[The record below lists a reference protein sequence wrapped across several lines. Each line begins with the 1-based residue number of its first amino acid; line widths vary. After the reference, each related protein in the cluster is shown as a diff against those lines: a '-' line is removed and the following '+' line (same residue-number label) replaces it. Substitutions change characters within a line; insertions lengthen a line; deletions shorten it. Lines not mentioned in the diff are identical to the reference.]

1 MTLSVSGKRAKL
13 AEWEG
18 KIIKKQTPR
27 SPPKNSN
34 RTTPAQPSNP
44 QYVNVSCLGIN
55 KKVYG

>member
-1 MTLSVSGKRAKL
+1 MTLSVNGKLAKF

-27 SPPKNSN
+27 SPPKSPKQ
-34 RTTPAQPSNP
+34 TSAQASNP

-55 KKVYG
+55 KKAYG